1 MSKERSIVPRGYG
14 QKPAASPAARTW
26 TVILG
31 LVCLGGAAFL
41 GRETWAVSTGARSW
55 LQPFIDVMSQD
66 KIETWM
72 LASGGAAILV
82 GLLLLVA
89 AFKPRKSTHTQVE
102 SEVASIWLR
111 PVDIARAASAAA
123 RRVPGVAAA
132 RSRAVIS
139 KKKITVDVT
148 VNGDTE
154 DEGLISRVEDAVA
167 QTLQQ
172 LHRQPQLTVAAE
184 KLPEVDDH
192 V

>member
-1 MSKERSIVPRGYG
+1 MSKERSIFPHGFG

-31 LVCLGGAAFL
+31 LACLGGSAFL
-41 GRETWAVSTGARSW
+41 GRETWAVSTGTRSW

-72 LASGGAAILV
+72 LVSGGAAILV
-82 GLLLLVA
+82 GLLLLVVA
-89 AFKPRKSTHTQVE
+89 VKPRKSTHTQVE
-102 SEVASIWLR
+102 SEVASMWLR

-172 LHRQPQLTVAAE
+172 LDRQPQLAVAAE

>member
-1 MSKERSIVPRGYG
+1 M
-14 QKPAASPAARTW
+14 
-26 TVILG
+26 
-31 LVCLGGAAFL
+31 
-41 GRETWAVSTGARSW
+41 
-55 LQPFIDVMSQD
+55 
-66 KIETWM
+66 
-72 LASGGAAILV
+72 
-82 GLLLLVA
+82 
-89 AFKPRKSTHTQVE
+89 
-102 SEVASIWLR
+102 R

-132 RSRAVIS
+132 RSRAVVS